1 MIFFSVYVGT
11 LIFSIQQLWYYNWL
25 EFFIMYSKEI
35 KFINNLNRYI
45 LTLISILQ

>member
-25 EFFIMYSKEI
+25 EFFIMYSKE
-35 KFINNLNRYI
+35 KKSLNKYI